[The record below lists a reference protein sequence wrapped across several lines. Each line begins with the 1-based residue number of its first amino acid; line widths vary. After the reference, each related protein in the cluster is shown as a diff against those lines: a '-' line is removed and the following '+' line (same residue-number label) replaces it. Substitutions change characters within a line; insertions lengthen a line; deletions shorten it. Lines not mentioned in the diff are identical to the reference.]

1 MTNSAN
7 TLVRFSKHCIV
18 KSYRIALEQQYQLI
32 DRQLTHRDLP
42 SLWVTVGSANINF
55 KKPEQITIIRVEEID
70 GEVIGVDFDDGIL
83 TCEVLF
89 ATNPEIAKVLQNND
103 VYLSTLYT
111 MVDDRVIN
119 LIRMYANIKIQYQGV
134 E

>member
-7 TLVRFSKHCIV
+7 TLVRFSKQCIV

-32 DRQLTHRDLP
+32 DRQLTHQDLP

-55 KKPEQITIIRVEEID
+55 KKPEQITVIREEEIH
-70 GEVIGVDFDDGIL
+70 GEVIDVSFDDGIL
-83 TCEVLF
+83 NCEVLF
-89 ATNPEIAKVLQNND
+89 ATKPEIAKVLQNND
-103 VYLSTLYT
+103 VYLSALYT

>member
-7 TLVRFSKHCIV
+7 TLVRFSKQCIV

-32 DRQLTHRDLP
+32 DRQLTHQDLP

-55 KKPEQITIIRVEEID
+55 KIPEQITIIRGEEIH

-83 TCEVLF
+83 NCEVLF
-89 ATNPEIAKVLQNND
+89 ATKPEIAKVLQNND
-103 VYLSTLYT
+103 VYLSALYT

>member
-7 TLVRFSKHCIV
+7 TLVRFSKQCIV

-32 DRQLTHRDLP
+32 DRQLTHQDLP

-55 KKPEQITIIRVEEID
+55 KKPEQITIIRGEEIH

-83 TCEVLF
+83 NCEVLF
-89 ATNPEIAKVLQNND
+89 ATKPEIAKVLQNND
-103 VYLSTLYT
+103 VYLSALYT

>member
-7 TLVRFSKHCIV
+7 TLVRFSKQCIV

-32 DRQLTHRDLP
+32 DRQLTHQDLP

-55 KKPEQITIIRVEEID
+55 KKPEQITIIRAEEIH

-83 TCEVLF
+83 NCEVLF
-89 ATNPEIAKVLQNND
+89 ATKPEIAKVLQNND
-103 VYLSTLYT
+103 VYLSALYT

>member
-7 TLVRFSKHCIV
+7 TLVTFSKHCIV
-18 KSYRIALEQQYQLI
+18 KSYRIDLEQQYRLI
-32 DRQLTHRDLP
+32 DRQLTHQDLP
-42 SLWVTVGSANINF
+42 SLWVTYGCANVNF
-55 KKPEQITIIRVEEID
+55 KNPEQITVVRVEEIS

-89 ATNPEIAKVLQNND
+89 ETSPEVAEVLQNNE
-103 VYLSTLYT
+103 VYLSGLYT
-111 MVDDRVIN
+111 MIDDRVIN

-134 E
+134 

>member
-7 TLVRFSKHCIV
+7 TLVRFSKQCIV

-32 DRQLTHRDLP
+32 DRQLTHQDLP

-55 KKPEQITIIRVEEID
+55 KKPEQITIIRAEEIH
-70 GEVIGVDFDDGIL
+70 GEVIDVSFDDGIL
-83 TCEVLF
+83 NCEVLF
-89 ATNPEIAKVLQNND
+89 ATKPEIAKVLQNND
-103 VYLSTLYT
+103 VYLSALYT

>member
-1 MTNSAN
+1 M
-7 TLVRFSKHCIV
+7 
-18 KSYRIALEQQYQLI
+18 
-32 DRQLTHRDLP
+32 
-42 SLWVTVGSANINF
+42 
-55 KKPEQITIIRVEEID
+55 
-70 GEVIGVDFDDGIL
+70 EVIGVDFDDGIL

-103 VYLSTLYT
+103 VYLSALYT

>member
-18 KSYRIALEQQYQLI
+18 KSHRIALEQQYQLI
-32 DRQLTHRDLP
+32 DRQLTHQDLP
-42 SLWVTVGSANINF
+42 SLWVTVGSADINF
-55 KKPEQITIIRVEEID
+55 KKPEQITIIRAEEIH
-70 GEVIGVDFDDGIL
+70 GEVIGVDFDDGLL

-89 ATNPEIAKVLQNND
+89 ETKPEIAEVLQNND
-103 VYLSTLYT
+103 VYLSALYT

>member
-32 DRQLTHRDLP
+32 DRQLTHQDLP

-55 KKPEQITIIRVEEID
+55 KKPEQITIIRAEEIH

-89 ATNPEIAKVLQNND
+89 ATKPEIAKVLQNND
-103 VYLSTLYT
+103 VYLSALYT

>member
-1 MTNSAN
+1 MTNSSN

-55 KKPEQITIIRVEEID
+55 KKPEQITIIRAEEIH

-89 ATNPEIAKVLQNND
+89 ATNPETAKVLQNND
-103 VYLSTLYT
+103 VYLSALYT

>member
-1 MTNSAN
+1 MTNSSN
-7 TLVRFSKHCIV
+7 TLVRFSKHCVV

-55 KKPEQITIIRVEEID
+55 KKPEQITIIREEDIH

-89 ATNPEIAKVLQNND
+89 ATNPEVAKVLQNND
-103 VYLSTLYT
+103 VYLSALYT

>member
-1 MTNSAN
+1 M
-7 TLVRFSKHCIV
+7 
-18 KSYRIALEQQYQLI
+18 
-32 DRQLTHRDLP
+32 
-42 SLWVTVGSANINF
+42 
-55 KKPEQITIIRVEEID
+55 
-70 GEVIGVDFDDGIL
+70 DFDDGIL

-89 ATNPEIAKVLQNND
+89 ATNPETAKVLQNND
-103 VYLSTLYT
+103 VYLSALYT